1 MMMKVSPL
9 MIFISIISF
18 VQLQAQTADVQNI
31 DFKKADS
38 IAALYPN
45 HSLGDL
51 RSLAEKLA
59 APLSTETEKFRA
71 IYKWICNN
79 IDNDY
84 VLYQK
89 NKRKRKKL
97 KDSEELKE
105 WNKKFHAR
113 VFKTL
118 LESHRTICTGYAY
131 LIKELAFHAGL
142 KAVIIDGYGRTSQSN
157 IRGKGVA
164 NHSWNAVQLDGNWY
178 LCDATWS
185 SGAVDAKLS
194 KFVRNFNDCY
204 FLADPVLFVR
214 NHYPLDSSWML
225 LSKKPT
231 LYDFLNRPLIYYS
244 IYDYKIDQWFP
255 ETFDIV
261 AVKGKTI
268 SFQFSKKSDKTIQKV
283 ELNIKGPAATDSF
296 FPLLYQNA
304 AGLYC
309 VDHCFTARGMH
320 IVHVLLDNN
329 FAFTYTVNVK

>member
-1 MMMKVSPL
+1 MLLVMKVSAL
-9 MIFISIISF
+9 MIFTSIISF
-18 VQLQAQTADVQNI
+18 VHLQAQTADLKSIN
-31 DFKKADS
+31 FKKADS

-45 HSLGDL
+45 HSLRDL
-51 RSLAEKLA
+51 RNLAEKLA
-59 APLSTETEKFRA
+59 TPLSTDTEKFRA
-71 IYKWICNN
+71 IYKWVCNN

-89 NKRKRKKL
+89 NKRNREKH
-97 KDSEELKE
+97 KDPEERKE
-105 WNKKFHAR
+105 WNKKFHVR

-118 LESHRTICTGYAY
+118 LESHRTVCTGYAY

-157 IRGKGVA
+157 IRGSGVA
-164 NHSWNAVQLDGNWY
+164 NHSWNAVQLDGNWH

-185 SGAVDAKLS
+185 SGAVDATLS

-204 FLADPVLFVR
+204 FLADPALFVR

-231 LYDFLNRPLIYYS
+231 LYNFLNRPLIYYG
-244 IYDYKIDQWFP
+244 IYDYKIDQLFP

-268 SFQFSKKSDKTIQKV
+268 SFQFSKKATKQYKR
-283 ELNIKGPAATDSF
+283 LN
-296 FPLLYQNA
+296 
-304 AGLYC
+304 
-309 VDHCFTARGMH
+309 
-320 IVHVLLDNN
+320 
-329 FAFTYTVNVK
+329 